1 MTGSL
6 GSRSHAESAAAP
18 RVGIFGNHGMQNIG
32 NDASLEAMLRYL
44 SEELP
49 DARVNSMC
57 SGPEVVRSRFG
68 IAAVPMNWSQKFGAR
83 SRLEMAALKALSKGV
98 DVLRIAAWVRSQDV
112 IIVPGM
118 GVLETSLWFRASG
131 FPFTFFL
138 VTAWGR
144 VFRKKVALVC
154 VGATPTKQPIIRW
167 LYNRVARLAYYR
179 SYRDDESREFMRQRG
194 IDTTRDSVYTDLVF
208 SLPVG
213 AQADG
218 DDRLVCVGVM
228 DYRGSGED
236 RAIAADLHRA
246 YVTDM
251 ARFIGWLIDGG
262 RRVRLV
268 IGDANGS
275 DDSALAEIVAE
286 VRAAAPDLAPGCLET
301 PSVTTFADVVD
312 AMQSAGTVVAMR
324 YHNVVAA
331 LMLAKPTLAI
341 GYSHKQ
347 ASLMADAGLGEY
359 SVPARDLDLG
369 ELTRKFTELEAQAPR
384 LRTTLSQYRVTT
396 EKLLSQQFTQLS
408 AVLFGQD

>member
-1 MTGSL
+1 MAGFL
-6 GSRSHAESAAAP
+6 KSRPYAKPASAP

-44 SEELP
+44 NKELP
-49 DARVNSMC
+49 DARVNSLC
-57 SGPEVVRSRFG
+57 IGPEVVRSRFG
-68 IAAVPMNWSQKFGAR
+68 IAAVPMNWYRKFDAKP
-83 SRLEMAALKALSKGV
+83 RLVMAALKALSKGV
-98 DVLRIAAWVRSQDV
+98 DVLRIAAWVRRQDV

-131 FPFTFFL
+131 FPYTFFL

-154 VGATPTKQPIIRW
+154 IGATPSRQRAIRW
-167 LYNRVARLAYYR
+167 FYNGVARFAYYR
-179 SYRDDESREFMRQRG
+179 SYRDAESREFMRQQG
-194 IDTTRDSVYTDLVF
+194 IDTSRDSVYTDLVF
-208 SLPVG
+208 SLPVE
-213 AQADG
+213 ADARG
-218 DDRLVCVGVM
+218 DDRVVCVGVM

-246 YVTDM
+246 YVADM

-275 DDSALAEIVAE
+275 DGSALEEIVAE
-286 VRAAAPDLAPGCLET
+286 VRACAPDLAPGCLET
-301 PSVTTFADVVD
+301 PRVTTFADVVD
-312 AMQSAGTVVAMR
+312 AMRTAETVVAMR

-331 LMLAKPTLAI
+331 LMLAKPTIAI

-347 ASLMADAGLGEY
+347 ASLMADAGLGKY
-359 SVPARDLDLG
+359 SVPARGLDLG
-369 ELTRKFTELEAQAPR
+369 ELTRKFTELEAHAPE
-384 LRTTLSQYRVTT
+384 LRTTLSEYRATT
-396 EKLLSQQFTQLS
+396 GKLLSQQFTQLS
-408 AVLFGQD
+408 ALLFGQD